1 MSVGLDIGTSFIVSA
16 REDGDKV
23 VYKKQRDGFFTL
35 KAENSISARFIEQGL
50 KKSGSDFFKK
60 DGNFY
65 IIGEA
70 ALEKALERR
79 AILQRPL
86 HRGVINSKE
95 PEALEM
101 IKQIISGVL
110 GEPKVALEPCVY
122 SVPERPVDQGF
133 DIVYHK
139 NILNQILSDLGYK
152 GSSLNEAE
160 AVAYAELMDEGLTGI
175 AVSWGAGMTNFA
187 VMSSGK
193 SELLFSVAKGGDF
206 IDEKVATSLGLTSSV
221 VQAEKEAGLDLFD
234 PQTKVQNAI
243 SIYYKHLISSVV
255 DESIDKITSANTLPK
270 FNKKITLV
278 VSGGTTMPKGFIKA
292 LEEKL
297 ETVSFPIELGA
308 VKSAEL
314 PLETVAKGCWL
325 AASIEE

>member
-1 MSVGLDIGTSFIVSA
+1 MAVGIDIGTSFIVSA
-16 REDGDKV
+16 REEGDEV
-23 VYKKQRDGFFTL
+23 VFKKQRDGFFTL
-35 KAENSISARFIEQGL
+35 KAENAISARFIEQGL

-86 HRGVINSKE
+86 HKGVVNSKE

-110 GEPKVALEPCVY
+110 GKPQAENEICVY
-122 SVPERPVDQGF
+122 SVPENPVDQGF

-139 NILNQILSDLGYK
+139 NILNQILSDLGYR

-160 AVAYAELMDEGLTGI
+160 AVAYAELMDDGLNGI

-187 VMSSGK
+187 IMSSGK

-206 IDEKVATSLGLTSSV
+206 IDEKVAVSLGLTSSV
-221 VQAEKEAGLDLFD
+221 IQAEKEAGLDLEN

-243 SIYYKHLISSVV
+243 SIYYKHLISSVI
-255 DESIDKITSANTLPK
+255 DEAIVKISSAGTLPQFTK
-270 FNKKITLV
+270 APFV
-278 VSGGTTMPKGFIKA
+278 VSGGTTMPTGFVDA
-292 LEEKL
+292 LNKKL
-297 ETVSFPIELGA
+297 SEVTFPIELGDIRR
-308 VKSAEL
+308 AEL